1 MNWSAEPPPRSP
13 VAAVGWLRFGL
24 RAVALGIV
32 TYGGLLLLLMV
43 RCAEGPLFGARRP
56 WTPRITQGVC
66 RTAMAIMG
74 IGLTV
79 RGTPMQQRGAM
90 VANHGSWLDIFA
102 LNACAPMYFVAK
114 SEVSGWAGIGWLARA
129 TGTVFITRK
138 GTEAKRQQQL
148 FEARLRAG
156 HRLVFFPEGTSTD
169 SIRVLP
175 FKSTLFAAFFTHGL
189 ESVMHIQPVTVV
201 YHAPD
206 GADARFYG
214 WWGDMTFAGHLVSVL
229 SARKQ
234 GRVEVNF
241 HPAVPVD
248 AFPGRKELAGYC
260 ERVIATV
267 HPGQG
272 PGEDPKAHVSPAG
285 RAAP

>member
-1 MNWSAEPPPRSP
+1 MSWSAAPPPKTP
-13 VAAVGWLRFGL
+13 VGATGWLRFAL
-24 RAVALGIV
+24 RATALGLV
-32 TYGGLLLLLMV
+32 TYGGLVVLLLV
-43 RCAEGPLFGARRP
+43 RCVEWPLFGANRP
-56 WTPRITQGVC
+56 WTPRITQAVC
-66 RTAMAIMG
+66 RAAMAIMG

-90 VANHGSWLDIFA
+90 VANHASWLDIFA

-148 FEARLRAG
+148 FEDRLRAG

-169 SIRVLP
+169 GVRVLP

-189 ESVMHIQPVTVV
+189 ESVMHIQPLTVI
-201 YHAPD
+201 YRAPD

-214 WWGDMTFAGHLVSVL
+214 WWGDMSFAGHLVPVL
-229 SARKQ
+229 SARRQ
-234 GRVEVNF
+234 GGVEVIF
-241 HPAVPVD
+241 HPPVPVD
-248 AFPGRKELAGYC
+248 AFPGRKELARYC
-260 ERVIATV
+260 ERVVAAS
-267 HPGQG
+267 HPGQ
-272 PGEDPKAHVSPAG
+272 
-285 RAAP
+285 

>member
-1 MNWSAEPPPRSP
+1 MNWSAEPPPRSSVTP
-13 VAAVGWLRFGL
+13 LGWLRFGL
-24 RAVALGIV
+24 RAAALGVV
-32 TYGGLLLLLMV
+32 TYGGLLVLLLLRGV
-43 RCAEGPLFGARRP
+43 ERPLFGARRP
-56 WTPRITQGVC
+56 WTPRVTQGVC
-66 RTAMAIMG
+66 RAAMAIMG
-74 IGLTV
+74 IGLTMQG
-79 RGTPMQQRGAM
+79 RPMPHRGAM

-102 LNACAPMYFVAK
+102 LNACATMYFVAK

-129 TGTVFITRK
+129 TGTVFISRK

-148 FEARLRAG
+148 FEDRLRAG

-189 ESVMHIQPVTVV
+189 DSEMHIQPVTLV
-201 YHAPD
+201 YHAPE
-206 GADARFYG
+206 GQDARFYG
-214 WWGDMTFAGHLVSVL
+214 WWGDMTFAGHLVAVL
-229 SARKQ
+229 SARRQ
-234 GRVEVNF
+234 GRVEVVF

-248 AFPGRKELAGYC
+248 AFPGRKELASYC

-272 PGEDPKAHVSPAG
+272 PGADVKRPVNPAG
-285 RAAP
+285 RAGP

>member
-1 MNWSAEPPPRSP
+1 MIWSADPPPKTP
-13 VAAVGWLRFGL
+13 VTASGWLRFAV
-24 RAVALGIV
+24 RAFALGAV
-32 TYGGLLLLLMV
+32 TYGGLVLLLVV
-43 RCAEGPLFGARRP
+43 RCVEFPLFRADRP
-56 WTPRITQGVC
+56 WTPRITQAVC
-66 RTAMAIMG
+66 RAAMAIMG
-74 IGLTV
+74 IGLSL

-90 VANHGSWLDIFA
+90 VANHASWLDIFA

-148 FEARLRAG
+148 FEDRLRAG

-169 SIRVLP
+169 GIRVLP

-189 ESVMHIQPVTVV
+189 ESVMHIQPVTVI
-201 YHAPD
+201 YHAPK

-214 WWGDMTFAGHLVSVL
+214 WWGDMSFAGHLVPVL
-229 SARKQ
+229 SARIQ
-234 GRVEVNF
+234 GSVEVIF

-248 AFPGRKELAGYC
+248 AFAGRKELASYC
-260 ERVIATV
+260 ERVIAAA
-267 HPGQG
+267 HPGAGAGAG
-272 PGEDPKAHVSPAG
+272 PELSPAG
-285 RAAP
+285 RAVP

>member
-1 MNWSAEPPPRSP
+1 MSWSAAPPPKTP
-13 VAAVGWLRFGL
+13 VGATGWLRFAL
-24 RAVALGIV
+24 RATALGLV
-32 TYGGLLLLLMV
+32 TYGGLVVLLLV
-43 RCAEGPLFGARRP
+43 RCVEWPLFGANRP
-56 WTPRITQGVC
+56 WTPRITQAVC
-66 RTAMAIMG
+66 RAAMAIMG

-90 VANHGSWLDIFA
+90 VANHASWLDIFA

-148 FEARLRAG
+148 FEDRLRAG

-169 SIRVLP
+169 GVRVLP

-189 ESVMHIQPVTVV
+189 ESVMHIQPLTVI
-201 YHAPD
+201 YRAPD

-214 WWGDMTFAGHLVSVL
+214 WWGDMSFAGHLVPVL
-229 SARKQ
+229 SARRQ
-234 GRVEVNF
+234 GGVEVFF
-241 HPAVPVD
+241 HPPVPVD
-248 AFPGRKELAGYC
+248 AFPGRKELARYC
-260 ERVIATV
+260 ERVVAAS
-267 HPGQG
+267 HPGQ
-272 PGEDPKAHVSPAG
+272 
-285 RAAP
+285 